1 MKCQENNDIGCIKG
15 ELKFENYLDILED
28 KDKFALC
35 RFRTTNHRLPVEVG
49 RWKNIIREQVL
60 SFMFKKRIGR
70 RVSLYF

>member
-35 RFRTTNHRLPVEVG
+35 RFRTTNQTTG
-49 RWKNIIREQVL
+49 RSGEKEKN
-60 SFMFKKRIGR
+60 
-70 RVSLYF
+70 Y